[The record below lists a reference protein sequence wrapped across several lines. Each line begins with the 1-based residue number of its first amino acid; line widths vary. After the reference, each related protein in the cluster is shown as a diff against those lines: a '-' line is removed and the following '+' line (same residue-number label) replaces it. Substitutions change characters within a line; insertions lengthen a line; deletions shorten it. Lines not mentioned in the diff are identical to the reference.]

1 MLSSIVLTYFLQEKF
16 HLHPS
21 LVCSFSFSILTNDNN
36 WLHLIELMVARIR
49 CPCFI
54 ILFFFFKIRD
64 ERVESFAWNSKTS
77 WVVGFFFF
85 IKLGSVMNQKFPFLA
100 LLVTMVTLGV
110 RRLFSCCPFKENYN
124 FGNTG
129 GQFPVIRW
137 VAIIPGRYF
146 LV

>member
-1 MLSSIVLTYFLQEKF
+1 MLSSIILTYFLQEKF

-36 WLHLIELMVARIR
+36 WLHLIELMVASDKVPVFYN
-49 CPCFI
+49 C
-54 ILFFFFKIRD
+54 FFFKIRD
-64 ERVESFAWNSKTS
+64 ERVESFAWNSKTF

-85 IKLGSVMNQKFPFLA
+85 IKLGSVMNEKFHFST

-110 RRLFSCCPFKENYN
+110 RRLFSCCPFKESYN
-124 FGNTG
+124 FVNTG
-129 GQFPVIRW
+129 GRFPVIRW
-137 VAIIPGRYF
+137 VAISPWRYF